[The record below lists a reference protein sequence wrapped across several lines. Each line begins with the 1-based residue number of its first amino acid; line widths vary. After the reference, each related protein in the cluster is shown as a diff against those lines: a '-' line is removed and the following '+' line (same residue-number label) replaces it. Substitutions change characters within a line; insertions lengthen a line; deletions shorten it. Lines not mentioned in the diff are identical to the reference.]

1 MPTRPARRGPGEV
14 RSSLSS
20 HPRRIR
26 AHELDQL
33 AGSRDRLG
41 RGQRRVVE
49 GEASEPRLDV
59 ALQQLGAL
67 LGGDGPDR
75 SPPLLWDVLQ
85 QSFALALALDDEDAC
100 AKCQQ
105 HLRGIATDSGAVL
118 LEDTLLALQFLEVA
132 AEPVADVAMLR
143 QDAEGLSLAASA
155 DQDLRAAR
163 LDRSRRVERVLDAV
177 VLALEGWP
185 LFGEHQ
191 LRDRQ

>member
-1 MPTRPARRGPGEV
+1 MTTRPAPRWPREV
-14 RSSLSS
+14 PSSLSG

-100 AKCQQ
+100 AERQH
-105 HLRGIATDSGAVL
+105 HLRGFSTTSAAL
-118 LEDTLLALQFLEVA
+118 L
-132 AEPVADVAMLR
+132 P
-143 QDAEGLSLAASA
+143 
-155 DQDLRAAR
+155 
-163 LDRSRRVERVLDAV
+163 
-177 VLALEGWP
+177 
-185 LFGEHQ
+185 EHT
-191 LRDRQ
+191 